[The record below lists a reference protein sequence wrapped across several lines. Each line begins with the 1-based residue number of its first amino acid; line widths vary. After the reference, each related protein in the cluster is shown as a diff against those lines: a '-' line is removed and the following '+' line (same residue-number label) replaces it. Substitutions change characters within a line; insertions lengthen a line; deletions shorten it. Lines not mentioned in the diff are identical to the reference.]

1 MAETVCR
8 AGQRA
13 GAQSAAVLRIIPL
26 RMVKPMIPPRVT
38 PKILI
43 LVFILTG
50 LAGALSAAQKK
61 QEPQLPKELKGAKVF
76 NLPQKGKDAKP
87 PENPA
92 IYKQVTYGE
101 INMERLVLKLFMAI
115 KPVERTATVRRIYFQ
130 DIKANGIPLHI
141 ETFDQEFKLSKK
153 DPIDLPGPLNCTV
166 VFAELDSLLP
176 LKQLISENRL
186 VVTGQSFIEVK
197 LNAIEKLAVGGKQ
210 VVLPVPVNETVPF
223 AMFEGNPFV
232 QMAVTKILDMLADP
246 SSAAAMSLAKEH
258 LARLTAERTFSS
270 IGKPSLY
277 LLYCEYALVSP
288 ETKASEKFSQ
298 SGTGFLVSTDGKLL
312 TAKRTIEPWK
322 FNPEIA
328 YMMSQ
333 NHLEL
338 DPKSVKLAAWPV
350 DAQVLTPAGQP
361 DLETALSTENQKLQV
376 LKTAPD
382 QMENQEY
389 QDPDSGE
396 SATLSLHVSGQ
407 NDVAVLQLT
416 GKEFVP
422 LVLAEAGTKPDTG
435 MKTTLYGFPFGLNQ
449 KQAQPR
455 PLEVKADAGGQLIT
469 LERQL
474 NPGES
479 GAPLLTPEGRVLGLA
494 GGKNECIPI
503 DLVRSLLN

>member
-1 MAETVCR
+1 
-8 AGQRA
+8 
-13 GAQSAAVLRIIPL
+13 
-26 RMVKPMIPPRVT
+26 MVKPMTLHRVA
-38 PKILI
+38 PKILT
-43 LVFILTG
+43 LVCILTG
-50 LAGALSAAQKK
+50 LVGTLAAAQKK
-61 QEPQLPKELKGAKVF
+61 EEPQLPKELKGAKVY
-76 NLPQKGKDAKP
+76 NLPQKGKEAKP

-92 IYKQVTYGE
+92 IYKQATYGD
-101 INMERLVLKLFMAI
+101 INMERLVLKLFMAV
-115 KPVERTATVRRIYFQ
+115 KPVERAATVRRIYFQ

-153 DPIDLPGPLNCTV
+153 EPVDLPGPLNCTV

-176 LKQLISENRL
+176 VKQLISENRL

-197 LNAIEKLAVGGKQ
+197 LNAIEKLAMGGKQ

-223 AMFEGNPFV
+223 AMFEGNPFL
-232 QMAVTKILDMLADP
+232 QMAATRIFEMLADP

-258 LARLTAERTFSS
+258 LARLNAERTFSS

-288 ETKASEKFSQ
+288 DTKASEKFSQ

-312 TAKRTIEPWK
+312 TAKRTIQPWK

-338 DPKSVKLAAWPV
+338 DPKSYKLAAWPV
-350 DAQVLTPAGQP
+350 DARVLTPAGQP
-361 DLETALSTENQKLQV
+361 DLQTASSTENQKLKV
-376 LKTAPD
+376 VKTAPD
-382 QMENQEY
+382 EMENQEY

-396 SATLSLHVSGQ
+396 SATLSLHASGQ
-407 NDVAVLQLT
+407 NDIAVLQLT
-416 GKEFVP
+416 GKDFVP
-422 LVLAEAGTKPDTG
+422 LAMAEADTRLDSG

-455 PLEVKADAGGQLIT
+455 PLEVKATAGGHLIT

-479 GAPLLTPEGRVLGLA
+479 GAPLLTSEGKVLGLA

-503 DLVRSLLN
+503 DLVRSQIN